1 MKRILALAFTLI
13 LCASLNT
20 LQAQVKILFDDTKN
34 QTSGSAD
41 WVIDADVTKYAVPQ
55 LPTPSQTTVTS
66 KTTDTF
72 WTGALSS
79 WGIDCVNKGYHVES
93 LPSSGKIT
101 YGSKTNAQDLSNY
114 KVYII
119 DEPNTKFNATEK
131 TAILNFVKN
140 GGGLFI
146 ISDHAGSDRNNDG
159 SDSPTVWDD
168 LFTNNG
174 TVSNPFGIRFDTTN
188 PNGKTYPSDITEVST
203 NLTKLTNPIIKGT
216 YGTVTKLSFSRGTT
230 MVLDTVANNTV
241 KGVVFSKQSTG
252 ITSGAMVAYA
262 KYGKGKIVAIGD
274 SSPMDDGTGFTNTG
288 LYKSYS
294 GDSKVADNHR
304 YLCMNATIWLATTDT
319 VLPIN
324 FVNVT
329 GTNSNNSTTIQ
340 WQVNGSVNEQSNYEV
355 ERSVD
360 GNNFSTVTDVK
371 AAKNVNNALSNYEF
385 STKESITSTVYY
397 RIKAIDN
404 GAITYSKVV
413 SITPS
418 QATSKIN
425 IFPNPISSNTNSSF
439 TVAELTAGSLLTITN
454 LQGVK
459 YFEQKVT
466 SPSITLNTNNVGGKK
481 LLNGVYIVTVKSLLN
496 NTSSVSR
503 LVVGK

>member
-1 MKRILALAFTLI
+1 
-13 LCASLNT
+13 
-20 LQAQVKILFDDTKN
+20 
-34 QTSGSAD
+34 
-41 WVIDADVTKYAVPQ
+41 
-55 LPTPSQTTVTS
+55 
-66 KTTDTF
+66 
-72 WTGALSS
+72 
-79 WGIDCVNKGYHVES
+79 
-93 LPSSGKIT
+93 
-101 YGSKTNAQDLSNY
+101 
-114 KVYII
+114 
-119 DEPNTKFNATEK
+119 
-131 TAILNFVKN
+131 
-140 GGGLFI
+140 
-146 ISDHAGSDRNNDG
+146 
-159 SDSPTVWDD
+159 
-168 LFTNNG
+168 
-174 TVSNPFGIRFDTTN
+174 
-188 PNGKTYPSDITEVST
+188 
-203 NLTKLTNPIIKGT
+203 
-216 YGTVTKLSFSRGTT
+216 
-230 MVLDTVANNTV
+230 
-241 KGVVFSKQSTG
+241 
-252 ITSGAMVAYA
+252 
-262 KYGKGKIVAIGD
+262 
-274 SSPMDDGTGFTNTG
+274 MDDGTGFTNTG